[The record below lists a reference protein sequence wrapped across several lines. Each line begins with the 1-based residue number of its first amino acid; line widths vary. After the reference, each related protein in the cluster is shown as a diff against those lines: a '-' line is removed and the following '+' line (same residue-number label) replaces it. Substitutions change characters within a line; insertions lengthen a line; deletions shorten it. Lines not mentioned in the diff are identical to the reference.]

1 MTTNTTC
8 FSSRKG
14 SFTVLRRIF
23 GQGFAGVAALAL
35 LSGCGGDS
43 SGTPPP
49 PLSITAA
56 SPPTGTIGAAYPD
69 YLFLASGG
77 TPPLS
82 WTESGPLPPG
92 LVLSSTGQLS
102 GMPATAGT
110 YSVSVTA
117 TDSSTPQQTIS
128 TPVSVQIG
136 DSSIAITSAN
146 PPPGTVTYPYAGFA
160 FTASGGS
167 PPYTWQE
174 TGTLPP
180 GLALGTDGTVSGTP
194 SQAGSF
200 SFSVTATDSAQT
212 PTTGPPFAAQ
222 ILISNPSTLTVNA
235 TPVPPAGVDGMPYG
249 PFTFSTVGGFLP
261 LHWSISAGALPPGV
275 ALGADGSLA
284 GTPTSVGT
292 FAFTVRVTDSA
303 AAPFTTSLPFT
314 VDVSLPPPPT
324 INSQQPPTGT
334 VGSVYAAFQFSASNG
349 VAPFSWMPAVG
360 LPGGLTL
367 SSDGLLSGTPTAA
380 GKFPVTLNVEDALGR
395 AAPPVPLVV
404 RVSLP
409 HAGTFTLLPGAMTLP
424 RLHHAATLLLPIG
437 SKPAKVL
444 VTGGG
449 NGIADATAE
458 LYDPATRTFS
468 ATSGLMTEPRIG
480 HTATRLNNPS
490 LPKYGS
496 VLIVGPTDTTA
507 ELYNPVTDTFT
518 ATGSLQHG
526 RSSPTATLLD
536 NSSAPNYGKV
546 LIVGGNTSSGDLTA
560 ELYDP
565 ASGTFADSGSTTV
578 PRAGHTAT
586 LLLDGRVLIAGG
598 TDLAAGATA
607 EIYDPKS
614 GSFTATGSMT
624 VTRVGHTAT
633 RLQDGTVL
641 VLGAN
646 GLADLFDPKGTF
658 ESIGNIALNYPNMF
672 SRTASLRSDGTVLV
686 AGGYSSRY
694 INNPSCTSRHVFH
707 TSLSVAA
714 LFAPES
720 DGFTATGSLLVSRD
734 GHSATPLSDNTVLVI
749 GGTSERIVSHRPPYS
764 RYTCYEQI
772 EVLLSSAELFK

>member
-1 MTTNTTC
+1 MTTKTT
-8 FSSRKG
+8 FFPSGRG
-14 SFTVLRRIF
+14 SFIAYV
-23 GQGFAGVAALAL
+23 ALAL
-35 LSGCGGDS
+35 TACGGG
-43 SGTPPP
+43 GTSPP
-49 PLSITAA
+49 PLTITAA
-56 SPPTGTIGAAYPD
+56 SPPTGTVGATYAD

-92 LVLSSTGQLS
+92 LALSSAGQLS

-136 DSSIAITSAN
+136 DSSIVITLAN
-146 PPPGTVTYPYAGFA
+146 PPSGTVTYPYAGFA

-167 PPYTWQE
+167 PPYTWQK

-180 GLALGTDGTVSGTP
+180 GLVLGTDGTVSGTP

-200 SFSVTATDSAQT
+200 SFSVAATDSAQT

-222 ILISNPSTLTVNA
+222 ILISNPTTLTVNA
-235 TPVPPAGVDGMPYG
+235 TPAPPAGVVGMPYG
-249 PFTFSTVGGFLP
+249 PFTFSTTGGFLP
-261 LHWSISAGALPPGV
+261 LHWSISAGGPPPGV

-284 GTPTSVGT
+284 GTPTSVGPFT
-292 FAFTVRVTDSA
+292 FTVRITDSA
-303 AAPFTTSLPFT
+303 PAPSASSLPFT
-314 VDVSLPPPPT
+314 VNVSLPPPPT
-324 INSQQPPTGT
+324 IISQQPPTGM
-334 VGSVYAAFQFSASNG
+334 VGSAYAAFQFSASNG
-349 VAPFSWMPAVG
+349 VAPLTWMPAVG

-380 GKFPVTLNVEDALGR
+380 GKFPLTLNVTDALGR
-395 AAPPVPLVV
+395 AAPSVSLLV
-404 RVSLP
+404 RVSLS
-409 HAGTFTLLPGAMTLP
+409 HAGAFTLAAGTMTVP
-424 RLHHAATLLLPIG
+424 RAHHAATLLLPIG

-449 NGIADATAE
+449 NGTADATAE
-458 LYDPATRTFS
+458 LYDPATGTFS

-496 VLIVGPTDTTA
+496 VLIVGATDATA
-507 ELYNPVTDTFT
+507 ELYNPATDTFA

-536 NSSAPNYGKV
+536 NSTTPNYGKV

-565 ASGTFADSGSTTV
+565 ASGTFVDTGSTTV

-586 LLLDGRVLIAGG
+586 PLLDGRVLIAGG
-598 TDLAAGATA
+598 TDPSAGASA

-614 GSFTATGSMT
+614 GSFTATGSMS
-624 VTRVGHTAT
+624 VARVGHTAT

-641 VLGAN
+641 VLGAD
-646 GLADLFDPKGTF
+646 GMADLFDPEGTF
-658 ESIGNIALNYPNMF
+658 ESIGDMALNYPNMF

-686 AGGYSSRY
+686 AGGYVSRY
-694 INNPSCTSRHVFH
+694 INSPSCTSRRLFH

-714 LFAPES
+714 LFALES

-772 EVLLSSAELFK
+772 EVILSSAELFK